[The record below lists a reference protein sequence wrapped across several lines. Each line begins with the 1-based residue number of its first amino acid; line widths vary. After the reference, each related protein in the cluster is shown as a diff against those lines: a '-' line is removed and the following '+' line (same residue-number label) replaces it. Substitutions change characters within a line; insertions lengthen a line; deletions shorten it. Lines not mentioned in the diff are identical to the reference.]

1 MTKIKSNVGSILLL
15 QYQMFSMHLFLTLS
29 FPNSCI
35 SSSFVVVMPNILQ
48 IVGELL
54 GFFFFSLPTWQL
66 FWAIMMTLLHVR
78 LALLIQQGGLW
89 VVWMY
94 RVSSFFSF
102 LWEGSKT
109 STSRWFSEGGVEV
122 VKALQESSPL
132 FTDMYH
138 KSLFE
143 ELKF

>member
-1 MTKIKSNVGSILLL
+1 
-15 QYQMFSMHLFLTLS
+15 
-29 FPNSCI
+29 
-35 SSSFVVVMPNILQ
+35 
-48 IVGELL
+48 
-54 GFFFFSLPTWQL
+54 
-66 FWAIMMTLLHVR
+66 
-78 LALLIQQGGLW
+78 
-89 VVWMY
+89 MY

-102 LWEGSKT
+102 YERAVKQALLGD
-109 STSRWFSEGGVEV
+109 FSEGGVEV